1 MAGHTEK
8 KPSRDIGAEAEA
20 VIQKLQEKNP
30 RTGKLELKVTTR
42 QLRKILA
49 AVNML
54 NNKVEV
60 YRTKEPGATALP
72 SDLAAEVQYLK
83 VRVAYQAGREKVG
96 RKFVDT
102 AGLVAK
108 IDEIGSD
115 LTKYEA
121 FARYMEA
128 LVAYHKYYG
137 GRDS

>member
-1 MAGHTEK
+1 MAGHTEN
-8 KPSRDIGAEAEA
+8 KPSRDIGAEAES
-20 VIQKLQEKNP
+20 VIQKLRVADKK
-30 RTGKLELKVTTR
+30 GILKIEVTTR
-42 QLRKILA
+42 QLRKILS

-60 YRTKEPGATALP
+60 YRTKESGATALP

-83 VRVAYQAGREKVG
+83 VRVAYQAGREKVV

>member
-1 MAGHTEK
+1 MAGDTEK

-20 VIQKLQEKNP
+20 VIQKLRVADKEG
-30 RTGKLELKVTTR
+30 TLKIEVTTR

-54 NNKVEV
+54 NNKVDIH
-60 YRTKEPGATALP
+60 RTKEPGATALP

-83 VRVAYQAGREKVG
+83 VRVAYQAGRDKVV